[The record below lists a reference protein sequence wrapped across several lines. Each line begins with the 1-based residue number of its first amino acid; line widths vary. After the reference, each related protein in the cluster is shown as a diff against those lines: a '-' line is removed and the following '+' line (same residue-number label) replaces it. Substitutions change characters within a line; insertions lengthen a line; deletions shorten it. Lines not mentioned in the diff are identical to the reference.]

1 MNWCRAKE
9 ANLHVALPAP
19 SLSVANTPQLGCITG
34 LPNRAAAAPVQ
45 PDRLRSAAQSSTASN
60 TAAGGNSGGYF
71 FRGVR
76 FAFSSRTK
84 VYTRA
89 LAGKMVRDTDFSH
102 YNSAIDILPHINPP
116 SMRSTSTL
124 RPGRNRP
131 GRIERPAQHFP
142 PPNPRRRISKVWS
155 RSLQLGQ

>member
-1 MNWCRAKE
+1 VSGEGSEPSRGT
-9 ANLHVALPAP
+9 PG
-19 SLSVANTPQLGCITG
+19 SLSICSKH
-34 LPNRAAAAPVQ
+34 
-45 PDRLRSAAQSSTASN
+45 SAAWLHHRLTEPRGRCPS
-60 TAAGGNSGGYF
+60 AAGSPAKRGSKFDRIQHRRRRKFRRLF
-71 FRGVR
+71 FSR
-76 FAFSSRTK
+76 SSFCFFIENK
-84 VYTRA
+84 GLHTR

-102 YNSAIDILPHINPP
+102 YNSAIDIMPQINPP